1 MTLAKQIRE
10 RVLRLDEGA
19 VVTLADFD
27 LPMKQQPALNV
38 TLNRLV
44 AEGVLRRLSKGR
56 FYREKVSVFGP
67 LPPSETEVVKDFLA
81 KNGKTVGYITG
92 TQAFAEMGLTTQI
105 SSRLLVGTNK
115 YRRTV
120 TRGDSYF
127 ASQVDNVRQDSFYF
141 VNNKDIA
148 AVTNPAPF
156 PKLYLCRRNQLRNG
170 FGRSL
175 TYWKI

>member
-56 FYREKVSVFGP
+56 FYREKVSVFD
-67 LPPSETEVVKDFLA
+67 L
-81 KNGKTVGYITG
+81 
-92 TQAFAEMGLTTQI
+92 
-105 SSRLLVGTNK
+105 
-115 YRRTV
+115 
-120 TRGDSYF
+120 
-127 ASQVDNVRQDSFYF
+127 
-141 VNNKDIA
+141 
-148 AVTNPAPF
+148 
-156 PKLYLCRRNQLRNG
+156 
-170 FGRSL
+170 
-175 TYWKI
+175 